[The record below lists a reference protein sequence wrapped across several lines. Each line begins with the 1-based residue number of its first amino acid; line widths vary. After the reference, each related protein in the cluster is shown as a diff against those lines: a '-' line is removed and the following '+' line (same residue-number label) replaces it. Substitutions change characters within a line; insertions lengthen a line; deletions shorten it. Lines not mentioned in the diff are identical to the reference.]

1 MKKPKATDTERAVV
15 KKAAAALGG
24 GRPPVHIYWDEDE
37 KSHVRLLNSA
47 DHPESG
53 VTAYST
59 VGLSEH
65 PVYKGDEEMPFRLE
79 FCGACA
85 SHFDAFDR
93 ILTTAAMFV
102 INSKWYC
109 EPGMI
114 FDDLVSMYDASST
127 MEHLLFLPPFLW
139 DELAEFHVDDST
151 VAWLLAVP
159 ISDAERDYAV
169 RHGWDKLE
177 DLFVERQIDI
187 FDLERPS
194 EV

>member
-1 MKKPKATDTERAVV
+1 MKQPKVSETAKTTAKR
-15 KKAAAALGG
+15 AAAAIGG
-24 GRPPVHIYWDEDE
+24 APSVHIYWDEDE
-37 KSHVRLLNSA
+37 RSHVGLLSSA
-47 DHPESG
+47 DRPDRG
-53 VTAYST
+53 VTTYST
-59 VGLSEH
+59 VGLAEH
-65 PVYKGDEEMPFRLE
+65 PVHRNDEEMPFRLE
-79 FCGACA
+79 FCGACRSEFA
-85 SHFDAFDR
+85 AFDQ
-93 ILTTAAMFV
+93 IIATAAFFV

-114 FDDLVSMYDASST
+114 FDGLVSMYDASST

-139 DELAEFHVDDST
+139 EDLSEFHVDDLT

-159 ISDAERDYAV
+159 ISDAERGYAV
-169 RHGWDKLE
+169 RHDWNKLE